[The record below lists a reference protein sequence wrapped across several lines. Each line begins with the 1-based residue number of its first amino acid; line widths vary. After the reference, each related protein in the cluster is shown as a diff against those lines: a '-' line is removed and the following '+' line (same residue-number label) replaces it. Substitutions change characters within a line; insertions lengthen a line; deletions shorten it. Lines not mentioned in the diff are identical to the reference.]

1 MKRLSIRMRITL
13 WFAAALIIVVSIT
26 YVSILSVSN
35 QVLQKTIR
43 DNLIETVENNI
54 DEIEY
59 YQNMSEVTEPNDVD
73 HFIHYGDGYLEVD
86 DDFLDSVNQVF
97 TALYDSSLFMYYG
110 ENPIA
115 KQSSDIPLKDFS
127 IQTVRVGG
135 TLYYIFDRRLTG
147 DGLDGLWLRGVVSE
161 TQGKEELSSI
171 SVLSMTIL
179 PIIVLIAI
187 FGGSIIAHRAL
198 RPIKKISD
206 TVKNISLGN
215 DLKKRIELDEGND
228 ELHQLA
234 NQFNDMFERL
244 DNSFEKEKRFTS
256 DVSHELRTPMSVI
269 MAQCEYSLEKDSSPE
284 EYVKSIQNIYRQGK
298 NMTVLI
304 NQMLDIARLEMRP
317 ENYPKQKL
325 DLSSL
330 TESICSDLALIKDK
344 GIVLSAKI
352 DQGLSVYGNHGLL
365 SRAISNLVL
374 NAYRYGKENGHID
387 VSLRKEADQV
397 ILTVADDGIG
407 ISDKDLPK
415 IYDRFFRADSSRTN
429 SGTGL
434 GLSITKEIVQ
444 FHDGSISVDSHL
456 GAGSVFAIVLPIAL
470 Q

>member
-1 MKRLSIRMRITL
+1 
-13 WFAAALIIVVSIT
+13 
-26 YVSILSVSN
+26 
-35 QVLQKTIR
+35 
-43 DNLIETVENNI
+43 
-54 DEIEY
+54 
-59 YQNMSEVTEPNDVD
+59 
-73 HFIHYGDGYLEVD
+73 
-86 DDFLDSVNQVF
+86 
-97 TALYDSSLFMYYG
+97 
-110 ENPIA
+110 
-115 KQSSDIPLKDFS
+115 
-127 IQTVRVGG
+127 
-135 TLYYIFDRRLTG
+135 
-147 DGLDGLWLRGVVSE
+147 
-161 TQGKEELSSI
+161 
-171 SVLSMTIL
+171 
-179 PIIVLIAI
+179 
-187 FGGSIIAHRAL
+187 
-198 RPIKKISD
+198 
-206 TVKNISLGN
+206 
-215 DLKKRIELDEGND
+215 
-228 ELHQLA
+228 
-234 NQFNDMFERL
+234 
-244 DNSFEKEKRFTS
+244 
-256 DVSHELRTPMSVI
+256 
-269 MAQCEYSLEKDSSPE
+269 
-284 EYVKSIQNIYRQGK
+284 
-298 NMTVLI
+298 MTVLI

-330 TESICSDLALIKDK
+330 TESICSDLALIEDK

-352 DQGLSVYGNHGLL
+352 DHGLSVYGNHGLL